1 MPRYWCGAVTEVSV
15 SPIPL
20 PAVGDEQWV
29 LWDHKG
35 TERRRVQ
42 RAVVHVGGLGGV
54 LGFPLGT
61 GGPAHRPYTR
71 PRCP

>member
-35 TERRRVQ
+35 TERRRGS
-42 RAVVHVGGLGGV
+42 RELLCMLEV
-54 LGFPLGT
+54 LEGF
-61 GGPAHRPYTR
+61 
-71 PRCP
+71 